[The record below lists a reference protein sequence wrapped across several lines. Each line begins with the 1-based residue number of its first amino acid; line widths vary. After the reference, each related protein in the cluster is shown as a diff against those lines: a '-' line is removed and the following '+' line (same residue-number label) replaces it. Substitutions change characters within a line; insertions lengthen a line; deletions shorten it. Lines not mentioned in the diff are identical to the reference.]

1 MTANTNT
8 TRDRD
13 TSNDHLGTS
22 NTDSES
28 RSGLR
33 DLTSKQQAI
42 IIAALE
48 HPDDPAITIATRVGT
63 AQSYPSQVVDTHGDL
78 LNELRDDLAAGESV
92 VDVIERELS
101 NQEIAKLVEGGLL
114 SEVDTR
120 LTEYTSY
127 TESDCDGSTADQRST
142 GVRRGVPVDR
152 PVSSQRSFM
161 NAVPHDDDNRESG
174 TNQRNLR
181 SDRYDAESGP
191 SQAGQIKT
199 EVGTETDPT
208 NEEHCTESSVPSSSI
223 DSEDELW
230 QWYDALTQKQR
241 TIVDTILQNP
251 DETDTHIAEIVSKKL
266 PSGESVSRAYVSII
280 QSEDA
285 DQLEALRK
293 HRDGSRIESTS
304 EDQYDLEREGK
315 AAEHQQASG
324 DTLDNQV
331 GSGSSVAVDDLK
343 RVRDRIAFS
352 TSVIEHEYALW
363 QNTVTGDDETAPS
376 GTHVAGTVA
385 FAKRTLAEIDEL
397 IESAE
402 TG

>member
-1 MTANTNT
+1 MTANSNT
-8 TRDRD
+8 TRDRN
-13 TSNDHLGTS
+13 TSNDQLDTS
-22 NTDSES
+22 NTDDES
-28 RSGLR
+28 RSRLR
-33 DLTSKQQAI
+33 DLTPKQQAI

-48 HPDDPAITIATRVGT
+48 HPDDPAITIATRVGA

-78 LNELRDDLAAGESV
+78 LNALRDDLAASESV

-120 LTEYTSY
+120 LTEYTNY
-127 TESDCDGSTADQRST
+127 TASDCDGNRAVQRNT
-142 GVRRGVPVDR
+142 GGRRDVPVDR

-161 NAVPHDDDNRESG
+161 TAVPQDDDNREAG
-174 TNQRNLR
+174 TNQRTLN
-181 SDRYDAESGP
+181 SDRYDAEPEP
-191 SQAGQIKT
+191 SQTGQT
-199 EVGTETDPT
+199 NPEVETETDPT
-208 NEEHCTESSVPSSSI
+208 DGVHCSERSVPSSSI
-223 DSEDELW
+223 GSEDELW

-241 TIVDTILQNP
+241 MIVDTILQNP

-293 HRDGSRIESTS
+293 HRDGSRIESDS
-304 EDQYDLEREGK
+304 ADQCDLERQGK
-315 AAEHQQASG
+315 AAEHHEDSA

-331 GSGSSVAVDDLK
+331 ASGSSIAVDELK

-352 TSVIEHEYALW
+352 TSVIEHEYALC
-363 QNTVTGDDETAPS
+363 QNTTSGDDETAPS
-376 GTHVAGTVA
+376 GAHGTGTVA
-385 FAKRTLAEIDEL
+385 FAQRTLAEIDEL
-397 IESAE
+397 IKSAE
-402 TG
+402 TA